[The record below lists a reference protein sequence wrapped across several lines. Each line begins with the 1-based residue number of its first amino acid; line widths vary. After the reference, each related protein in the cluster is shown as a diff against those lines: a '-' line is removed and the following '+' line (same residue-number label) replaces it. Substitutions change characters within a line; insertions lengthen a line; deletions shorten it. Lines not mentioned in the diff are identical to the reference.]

1 MALPRWPDWDPAM
14 KARDWTG
21 SFERLGPYPPVGG
34 TIGMLLTIALIYTKP
49 IILLADVGIHRQA
62 IHAQR
67 HLQEQR
73 DALVR
78 SQLQI

>member
-49 IILLADVGIHRQA
+49 IILLADVGT
-62 IHAQR
+62 QR